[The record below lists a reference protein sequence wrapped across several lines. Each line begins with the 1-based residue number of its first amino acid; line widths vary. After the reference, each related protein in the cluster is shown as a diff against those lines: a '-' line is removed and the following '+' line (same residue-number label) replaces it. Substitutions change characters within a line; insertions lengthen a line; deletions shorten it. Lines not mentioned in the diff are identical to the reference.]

1 MASFDLSLAA
11 ARTGVARR
19 VYLAA
24 GAMVIAFLATIAIV
38 IQFSTREADKFALD
52 ADMRS
57 TSLEFDRMTQQAISE
72 HSEIAFW
79 NAAVEAL
86 AAKGGENMDFVQE
99 QIADW
104 MIDGLGYEWAFT
116 VAPDGKAGVAVI
128 GDQILRNP
136 GKLSIV
142 EANADLTSSARRH
155 FEAKRVRAGKGFLIP
170 AGNVDV
176 VRGLQATA
184 IRTWDGMP
192 GIAIAQVIV
201 PETEDFAIKD
211 GEDTVFIAF
220 KPLTR
225 QAISELGHRLGL
237 SAPDVVPFV
246 PSELPISH
254 IVLPNDGEAPE
265 LAFRWHPHA
274 PRPAIIR
281 AVAPIA
287 IGLCALICAVLF
299 YIVTRHGRALRA
311 LAESEE
317 RTRHMA
323 PHDALTGLP
332 NRHQFDQALEKLIG
346 RSDPV
351 AIICIDL
358 DRFKEVNDTFGH
370 HAGDAVLRAVAQ
382 RFQGRIGDRGI
393 VARIGGDEFAVL
405 ADGSSDPIVVGHLAE
420 RIVEVLSRPFVIGGQ
435 AAEIGASVG
444 ITLTSDG
451 EVDADALIQ
460 QVDVALYH
468 AKEEGRGRHSFF
480 DPSLTQKL
488 LERRRLEADLR
499 RACIREEFE
508 VFFQPVLDTQS
519 REFIGAEALVR
530 WNSAERG
537 MVSPAVFIPIAE
549 ELGLVNTI
557 GSMVLDRACH
567 EAVSWP
573 DHLMVAVNVSP
584 VQMMGGRLATDI
596 AQVLHRTGLAPHRL
610 EIEITETA
618 LVADDELALRSLEE
632 VRALGVKIS
641 LDDFGT
647 GYSSLSYLHRFPI
660 DRIKIDGSFVNKLPT
675 DAGSASIVRAIAQ
688 LGASLNMQVTAEGIE
703 TDDQYSFV
711 AEQGCGHMQGF
722 LFNKPVDARS
732 AAKLFASGSS
742 SRSAA

>member
-11 ARTGVARR
+11 ARTGVSRR

-24 GAMVIAFLATIAIV
+24 GAMVIAFLVTIAIV

-57 TSLEFDRMTQQAISE
+57 TSLEFDRMTQQAIRE

-86 AAKGGENMDFVQE
+86 AATGGENMDFVQE

-136 GKLSIV
+136 GDLSIV
-142 EANADLTSSARRH
+142 EANADLTDAARRH

-170 AGNVDV
+170 AGDVDV

-220 KPLTR
+220 KPLTPR
-225 QAISELGHRLGL
+225 AISELGDRLGL

-246 PSELPISH
+246 PSELSISH
-254 IVLPNDGEAPE
+254 IVLPNNGKAPE

-281 AVAPIA
+281 AVAPVA
-287 IGLCALICAVLF
+287 IGLCTLICAVLV

-317 RTRHMA
+317 RNRHMA
-323 PHDALTGLP
+323 AHDALTGLP

-358 DRFKEVNDTFGH
+358 DRFKDVNDTFGH

-382 RFQGRIGDRGI
+382 RFRDRIGDQGI
-393 VARIGGDEFAVL
+393 VARIGGDEFIAAVTKQVDSDHL
-405 ADGSSDPIVVGHLAE
+405 QWLGDSLVADASEPVSYHGHYLK
-420 RIVEVLSRPFVIGGQ
+420 
-435 AAEIGASVG
+435 IGASVG
-444 ITLTSDG
+444 IAIWPRDG
-451 EVDADALIQ
+451 RAAREVITAADRF
-460 QVDVALYH
+460 LYRS
-468 AKEEGRGRHSFF
+468 KGEGRGRTTIADGDEKPES
-480 DPSLTQKL
+480 D
-488 LERRRLEADLR
+488 RL
-499 RACIREEFE
+499 
-508 VFFQPVLDTQS
+508 
-519 REFIGAEALVR
+519 
-530 WNSAERG
+530 SA
-537 MVSPAVFIPIAE
+537 
-549 ELGLVNTI
+549 
-557 GSMVLDRACH
+557 
-567 EAVSWP
+567 
-573 DHLMVAVNVSP
+573 
-584 VQMMGGRLATDI
+584 
-596 AQVLHRTGLAPHRL
+596 
-610 EIEITETA
+610 
-618 LVADDELALRSLEE
+618 
-632 VRALGVKIS
+632 
-641 LDDFGT
+641 
-647 GYSSLSYLHRFPI
+647 
-660 DRIKIDGSFVNKLPT
+660 
-675 DAGSASIVRAIAQ
+675 
-688 LGASLNMQVTAEGIE
+688 
-703 TDDQYSFV
+703 
-711 AEQGCGHMQGF
+711 
-722 LFNKPVDARS
+722 
-732 AAKLFASGSS
+732 
-742 SRSAA
+742 

>member
-11 ARTGVARR
+11 ARTGVSRR

-24 GAMVIAFLATIAIV
+24 GAMVIAFLATIGIV
-38 IQFSTREADKFALD
+38 IEFSTREADKFALD

-57 TSLEFDRMTQQAISE
+57 TSLEFDRMTQQAIRE

-136 GKLSIV
+136 GSLSIV
-142 EANADLTSSARRH
+142 EANTDLTDAARRH

-170 AGNVDV
+170 TGDVDV

-220 KPLTR
+220 KPLTP
-225 QAISELGHRLGL
+225 QAISELGDRLGL
-237 SAPDVVPFV
+237 PAPDVVPFV

-254 IVLPNDGEAPE
+254 IVLPNNGEAPE

-281 AVAPIA
+281 AVAPVA
-287 IGLCALICAVLF
+287 IGLCTLICAVLV

-317 RTRHMA
+317 RNRHMA
-323 PHDALTGLP
+323 AHDALTGLP
-332 NRHQFDQALEKLIG
+332 NRHQFDQALEKLIS

-358 DRFKEVNDTFGH
+358 DRFKDVNDTFGH

-382 RFQGRIGDRGI
+382 RFRDRIGDQGI
-393 VARIGGDEFAVL
+393 VARIGGDEFIAAVTKQVDSDHL
-405 ADGSSDPIVVGHLAE
+405 QWLGDSLVADASEPVSYHGHYLK
-420 RIVEVLSRPFVIGGQ
+420 
-435 AAEIGASVG
+435 IGASVG
-444 ITLTSDG
+444 IAIWPRDG
-451 EVDADALIQ
+451 RAAREVITAADRF
-460 QVDVALYH
+460 LYRS
-468 AKEEGRGRHSFF
+468 KGEGRGR
-480 DPSLTQKL
+480 TTI
-488 LERRRLEADLR
+488 AD
-499 RACIREEFE
+499 
-508 VFFQPVLDTQS
+508 
-519 REFIGAEALVR
+519 
-530 WNSAERG
+530 
-537 MVSPAVFIPIAE
+537 
-549 ELGLVNTI
+549 
-557 GSMVLDRACH
+557 
-567 EAVSWP
+567 
-573 DHLMVAVNVSP
+573 
-584 VQMMGGRLATDI
+584 GG
-596 AQVLHRTGLAPHRL
+596 
-610 EIEITETA
+610 E
-618 LVADDELALRSLEE
+618 
-632 VRALGVKIS
+632 
-641 LDDFGT
+641 
-647 GYSSLSYLHRFPI
+647 
-660 DRIKIDGSFVNKLPT
+660 
-675 DAGSASIVRAIAQ
+675 
-688 LGASLNMQVTAEGIE
+688 
-703 TDDQYSFV
+703 
-711 AEQGCGHMQGF
+711 
-722 LFNKPVDARS
+722 KPVSDRLS
-732 AAKLFASGSS
+732 A
-742 SRSAA
+742 